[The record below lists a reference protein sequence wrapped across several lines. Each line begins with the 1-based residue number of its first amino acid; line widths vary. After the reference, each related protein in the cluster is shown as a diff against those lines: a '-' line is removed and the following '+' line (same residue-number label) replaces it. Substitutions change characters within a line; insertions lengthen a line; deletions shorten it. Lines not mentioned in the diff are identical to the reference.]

1 MLILEIYKINT
12 VEFKQVFMT
21 LIETI
26 MNIIANQI
34 REVSIKRIL
43 FSIIY
48 V

>member
-12 VEFKQVFMT
+12 LEFKQVFMA

-34 REVSIKRIL
+34 REVSI
-43 FSIIY
+43 
-48 V
+48 

>member
-12 VEFKQVFMT
+12 EEFKQVFMT

-34 REVSIKRIL
+34 REVSI
-43 FSIIY
+43 
-48 V
+48 

>member
-26 MNIIANQI
+26 LNIIANQI
-34 REVSIKRIL
+34 REVSI
-43 FSIIY
+43 
-48 V
+48 

>member
-12 VEFKQVFMT
+12 VDFKQVFMT

-34 REVSIKRIL
+34 REVSTIL
-43 FSIIY
+43 VLIIY
-48 V
+48 F

>member
-34 REVSIKRIL
+34 REVS
-43 FSIIY
+43 